1 MIFKRI
7 LIALFILGVLPQAGF
22 CYSDRIDASPQ
33 EIFEAAKATFAK
45 QGIYKEDSE
54 KLTLTTRWIYSRI
67 RKRRNRPFIPLN
79 LKENVDLR
87 NQMTIRIEPG
97 KNYSDVSVEGRFE
110 EKATDAPPQQAW
122 KRSIT
127 SKELYFKER
136 ETFFEILKSLE
147 TTKKAASPISVQ
159 SAT

>member
-1 MIFKRI
+1 MARRWRRGWHQEP
-7 LIALFILGVLPQAGF
+7 LGVSAV
-22 CYSDRIDASPQ
+22 
-33 EIFEAAKATFAK
+33 EAAKASFAK
-45 QGIYKEDSE
+45 QGIYKEDPE

-97 KNYSDVSVEGRFE
+97 KNYADVSVVGRFE

-122 KRSIT
+122 KHSIS

-136 ETFFEILKSLE
+136 EAFFEILKFLE
-147 TTKKAASPISVQ
+147 TQKKSTTPTSIPPLS
-159 SAT
+159 